1 MANSQKL
8 QVTELDF
15 DGIKENLKTFLK
27 DQTQFKDYDFE
38 GSGLNILLDTLA
50 YNTHYLAYNAN
61 IVANEMFLDSAAL
74 RSSIVSHA
82 KMLGYEVDSCKSP
95 KATINVT
102 LNDSSKLSA
111 TMAAGTKFT
120 TKVNNEDYEFV
131 TIASHQASSTGLEI
145 PFSNIEVHEG
155 TYTTT
160 RYTVDTSDVNQ
171 RFLLPSD
178 RADTTTLTVSVQNSS
193 SDSTTTTYTK
203 ATDISQLTG
212 TSTVYFLQEVEAGK
226 FEVYFGDGVVSQ
238 AVTDGNIVFLKY
250 VVTNKDKAN
259 GAINFTA
266 SGAIDGVTSVTVAT
280 LNSATGGTEAETLQS
295 VKLNAPLDY
304 AAQGRCVTA
313 EDYKIYAKKL
323 FPQTQAV
330 QVFGGESGSFDP
342 TLGVTSTA
350 SYGRVYI
357 SIKSTTGNNLTS
369 AQKTQL
375 VKDFQKFNVASITPV
390 IVDPD
395 IVKLFLNVNFKF
407 DSSRTIKEKDT
418 LVTDVTTT
426 LTNYDSS
433 ELQSFGKVFRHS
445 QVTGL
450 IDDTNTAILS
460 NITNVIL
467 AKSITPTLGSS
478 SSFNIYFN
486 NALYNPHS
494 GHNSGAGGI
503 LTSTGFKVKG
513 DATNEYFFDDDGDG
527 NIRRYYLV
535 GITRTYADSAAGTI
549 NYTTGAIVLNGII
562 IESISNVD
570 GVASTSIRFTVVPDS
585 KDIVPVRNQILE
597 IDFTNSK
604 ISGEVDTIAVSQPG
618 AGGTYT
624 TSSSYTSPSTG
635 Y

>member
-27 DQTQFKDYDFE
+27 DQTEFKDYDFE

-61 IVANEMFLDSAAL
+61 MVANEMFLDSAAL

-82 KMLGYEVDSCKSP
+82 KMLGYEVDSCRAP
-95 KATINVT
+95 KATINIT

-131 TIASHQASSTGLEI
+131 TVSSNQATSTGLEV
-145 PFSNIEVHEG
+145 PFTNIDIYEG

-171 RFLLPSD
+171 RFIIPSD
-178 RADTTTLTVSVQNSS
+178 RADTTTLTVSVQNSAT
-193 SDSTTTTYTK
+193 DSTTTTYTK

-212 TSTVYFLQEVEAGK
+212 ASTVYFLQEIEAGK
-226 FEVYFGDGVVSQ
+226 FQVYFGDGVVSQ
-238 AVTDGNIVFLKY
+238 TVTDGNIVFLKY
-250 VVTNKDKAN
+250 VVTNKALAN
-259 GAINFTA
+259 GGTNFTA
-266 SGAIDGVTSVTVAT
+266 SGAIDGVTNVTVAT
-280 LNSATGGTEAETLQS
+280 VNSATGGTEAETLQS
-295 VKLNAPLDY
+295 IKLNAPLDY

-375 VKDFQKFNVASITPV
+375 VKDFQKYNVASITPV

-407 DSSRTIKEKDT
+407 DSSRTIKEKNT
-418 LVTDVTTT
+418 LIADVTTT
-426 LTNYDSS
+426 LKNYNSS
-433 ELQSFGKVFRHS
+433 DLQSFGKVFRHS
-445 QVTGL
+445 HVTGL
-450 IDDTNTAILS
+450 IDDTDTSILN
-460 NITNVIL
+460 NITNVLL
-467 AKSITPTLGSS
+467 AKSITPSLGSS

-486 NALYNPHS
+486 NALYNPHT

-503 LTSTGFKVKG
+503 LTSTGFKVSS
-513 DATNEYFFDDDGDG
+513 DATNEMFFDDDGNG
-527 NIRRYYLV
+527 NVRRYYLV
-535 GITRTYADSAAGTI
+535 GITRNYVDNSAGTI
-549 NYTTGAIVLNGII
+549 DYTTGAIVLNGII
-562 IESISNVD
+562 IASISNVD

-597 IDFTNSK
+597 IDFNNTS
-604 ISGEVDTIAVSQPG
+604 ITGDVDTIAVSQPG

-624 TSSSYTSPSTG
+624 TTSSYTSPSTG